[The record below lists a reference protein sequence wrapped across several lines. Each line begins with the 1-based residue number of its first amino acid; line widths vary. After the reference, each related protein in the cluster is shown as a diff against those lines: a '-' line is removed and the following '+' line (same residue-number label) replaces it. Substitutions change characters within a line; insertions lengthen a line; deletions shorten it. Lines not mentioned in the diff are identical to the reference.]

1 MEYLELVGVAAFAI
15 TGAMAAMEKGADVFG
30 ILFLALITALG
41 GGVLRDL
48 LLGLTPPL
56 MFTSY
61 LYVSVA
67 LLCGLLLFI
76 SAYLRKELYV
86 KHSEQLDQIVNVFD
100 ALGLAVF
107 TVSGL
112 QLAADQYG
120 MSNPLLLTLMGM
132 TTGIGGG
139 MLRDILIGTIPRVL
153 RKRVYALAS
162 LSGAILYY
170 ILLYWGTN
178 RSLSTV
184 VVCVFIV
191 SLRILATVFKWNLP
205 HIKLQ

>member
-1 MEYLELVGVAAFAI
+1 MEYLELIGVAAFAI
-15 TGAMAAMEKGADVFG
+15 TGAMAAMEKGADIFG
-30 ILFLALITALG
+30 VLFLSLITALG

-48 LLGLTPPL
+48 LLGFTPPA

-76 SAYLRKELYV
+76 SAWVRKDLYI
-86 KHSEQLDQIVNVFD
+86 KHSEHLDQIVNVFD

-112 QLAADQYG
+112 QLTADRCG
-120 MSNPLLLTLMGM
+120 LSNPLLLTLMGM
-132 TTGIGGG
+132 TTGVGGG

-153 RKRVYALAS
+153 RKRIYALAS
-162 LSGAILYY
+162 LSGALLYY
-170 ILLYWGTN
+170 VLLCVGAD
-178 RSLSTV
+178 RSISTV
-184 VVCVFIV
+184 IVCVFIV
-191 SLRILATVFKWNLP
+191 ALRILATVFKWNLP
-205 HIKLQ
+205 RIS